1 VWTPATYP
9 AEKPLTHNPTRTN
22 ETLAFWYNSSKAR
35 HFLKGNLGRKPYIG
49 SKMESDVF
57 MKEPTPEIHKKDAKK
72 TYSFGLI
79 TISTS
84 RYEKYGNSVS
94 PEKADDLSGKV
105 MKDFL
110 KISGHEVAFYR
121 LVPDEKNSIIG
132 AVLAALDSSAD
143 IIITSG
149 GTGLAP
155 KDLTIES
162 LTPFFEKEI
171 PGFGELF
178 RYKSLEE
185 IGTSVI
191 LTRTAAGVIKGKT
204 VFCLPGSPNAVK
216 LALSEIIIPEAGHIV
231 RHVRE

>member
-1 VWTPATYP
+1 
-9 AEKPLTHNPTRTN
+9 
-22 ETLAFWYNSSKAR
+22 
-35 HFLKGNLGRKPYIG
+35 
-49 SKMESDVF
+49 
-57 MKEPTPEIHKKDAKK
+57 MKESTPEIHKKDAKK
-72 TYSFGLI
+72 SFSFALI

-84 RYEKYGNSVS
+84 RYEKYGNPAS
-94 PEKADDLSGKV
+94 PDDAEDLSGKV
-105 MKDFL
+105 MKEL
-110 KISGHEVAFYR
+110 IEAAGNRVSFYR
-121 LVPDEKNSIIG
+121 LVPDEKDSLLDAIFF
-132 AVLAALDSSAD
+132 ALESSAD
-143 IIITSG
+143 IVITSG

-162 LTPFFEKEI
+162 IDPLFEKDI

-191 LTRTAAGVIKGKT
+191 LTRASAGVIKGKA

-216 LALSEIIIPEAGHIV
+216 LALSKIIIPEAGHIV

>member
-1 VWTPATYP
+1 
-9 AEKPLTHNPTRTN
+9 
-22 ETLAFWYNSSKAR
+22 
-35 HFLKGNLGRKPYIG
+35 
-49 SKMESDVF
+49 
-57 MKEPTPEIHKKDAKK
+57 MKESTPEIHKKNTKK
-72 TYSFGLI
+72 SFSFALI

-84 RYEKYGNSVS
+84 RYEKYGASAS
-94 PEKADDLSGKV
+94 PEEAEDFSGKAI
-105 MKDFL
+105 KELLEAADH
-110 KISGHEVAFYR
+110 KISFYR
-121 LVPDEKNSIIG
+121 LVSDTKNS
-132 AVLAALDSSAD
+132 VTEVVFEALDSSAD

-149 GTGLAP
+149 GTGLSP

-162 LTPFFEKEI
+162 ITPLFEKEI

-191 LTRTAAGVIKGKT
+191 LTRAIAGVIKGKA

>member
-1 VWTPATYP
+1 
-9 AEKPLTHNPTRTN
+9 
-22 ETLAFWYNSSKAR
+22 
-35 HFLKGNLGRKPYIG
+35 
-49 SKMESDVF
+49 MESVLF
-57 MKEPTPEIHKKDAKK
+57 MKESTPEIHKKEAKK
-72 TYSFGLI
+72 FFSFALI

-84 RYEKYGNSVS
+84 RYEKYGDTAF
-94 PEKADDLSGKV
+94 PEEAEDLSGKA
-105 MKDFL
+105 MKDL
-110 KISGHEVAFYR
+110 LEGAGHKVSFYR
-121 LVPDEKNSIIG
+121 LVSDEKSSIVE
-132 AVLAALDSSAD
+132 AVLTALNSSAD
-143 IIITSG
+143 IVITSG

-162 LTPFFEKEI
+162 VTPLFEKEI

-191 LTRTAAGVIKGKT
+191 LTRAAAGVIKEKV

-216 LALSEIIIPEAGHIV
+216 LALSKIIIPEAGHIV

>member
-1 VWTPATYP
+1 
-9 AEKPLTHNPTRTN
+9 
-22 ETLAFWYNSSKAR
+22 
-35 HFLKGNLGRKPYIG
+35 
-49 SKMESDVF
+49 
-57 MKEPTPEIHKKDAKK
+57 MKESTPEIHKKDTKK
-72 TYSFGLI
+72 SFSFALI

-84 RYEKYGNSVS
+84 RYEKYGNPFS
-94 PEKADDLSGKV
+94 PEEAEDLSGKAI
-105 MKDFL
+105 KDL
-110 KISGHEVAFYR
+110 LEIEGNNVSFYR
-121 LVPDEKNSIIG
+121 LVPDGKDEILDALS
-132 AVLAALDSSAD
+132 AALDSSAD
-143 IIITSG
+143 IVITSG

-162 LTPFFEKEI
+162 VAPLFEKEI

-191 LTRTAAGVIKGKT
+191 LTRASAGVMKGKA

-216 LALSEIIIPEAGHIV
+216 LALSKIIIPEAGHIV

>member
-1 VWTPATYP
+1 
-9 AEKPLTHNPTRTN
+9 
-22 ETLAFWYNSSKAR
+22 
-35 HFLKGNLGRKPYIG
+35 
-49 SKMESDVF
+49 MQESI
-57 MKEPTPEIHKKDAKK
+57 PEIHKKDTRKS
-72 TYSFGLI
+72 YSFAII

-84 RYEKYGNSVS
+84 RYEKYGDSIS
-94 PEKADDLSGKV
+94 PDEAEDLSGKA
-105 MKDFL
+105 MKEL
-110 KISGHEVAFYR
+110 LEAAGNNVSFYR
-121 LVPDEKNSIIG
+121 LVSDEKNAIHD
-132 AVLAALDSSAD
+132 AVFAALGSSAD
-143 IIITSG
+143 LVITSG

-162 LTPFFEKEI
+162 VAPLFEKEI

-191 LTRTAAGVIKGKT
+191 LTRASAGVIKGKA

-216 LALSEIIIPEAGHIV
+216 LALSKIIIPEAGHIV

>member
-1 VWTPATYP
+1 
-9 AEKPLTHNPTRTN
+9 
-22 ETLAFWYNSSKAR
+22 
-35 HFLKGNLGRKPYIG
+35 
-49 SKMESDVF
+49 

-72 TYSFGLI
+72 SFSFALI

-84 RYEKYGNSVS
+84 RYEKYGNPSF
-94 PEKADDLSGKV
+94 PYEAEDLSGRA
-105 MKDFL
+105 MKEL
-110 KISGHEVAFYR
+110 LEAASNNVSFYR
-121 LVPDEKNSIIG
+121 LVPDGKDEILD
-132 AVLAALDSSAD
+132 ALFAALDSSAD
-143 IIITSG
+143 IVVTSG

-162 LTPFFEKEI
+162 VAPLFEKEI

-178 RYKSLEE
+178 RFKSLEE

-191 LTRTAAGVIKGKT
+191 LTRASAGVIKGKA

-216 LALSEIIIPEAGHIV
+216 LALSKIIIPEAGHIV

>member
-1 VWTPATYP
+1 
-9 AEKPLTHNPTRTN
+9 
-22 ETLAFWYNSSKAR
+22 
-35 HFLKGNLGRKPYIG
+35 
-49 SKMESDVF
+49 MQESI
-57 MKEPTPEIHKKDAKK
+57 PEIHKKDAKK
-72 TYSFGLI
+72 SYSFAII

-84 RYEKYGNSVS
+84 RYEKYGNAVS
-94 PEKADDLSGKV
+94 PDGAEDLSGKA
-105 MKDFL
+105 MKEL
-110 KISGHEVAFYR
+110 LEASGNTVSFYR
-121 LVPDEKNSIIG
+121 LVPDEKNAIHD
-132 AVLAALDSSAD
+132 AVFAALGSSAD
-143 IIITSG
+143 IVVTSG

-162 LTPFFEKEI
+162 VAPLFEKEI

-191 LTRTAAGVIKGKT
+191 LSRASAGVIKGKA

-231 RHVRE
+231 RHVKE

>member
-1 VWTPATYP
+1 
-9 AEKPLTHNPTRTN
+9 
-22 ETLAFWYNSSKAR
+22 
-35 HFLKGNLGRKPYIG
+35 
-49 SKMESDVF
+49 
-57 MKEPTPEIHKKDAKK
+57 MKEQIPEIHKKDAKK
-72 TYSFGLI
+72 SFPFALI

-84 RYEKYGNSVS
+84 RYEKYGTSTL
-94 PEKADDLSGKV
+94 PEEADDLSGKV
-105 MKDFL
+105 MKDL
-110 KISGHEVAFYR
+110 LETAGHEVTFYR
-121 LVPDEKNSIIG
+121 LVPDERSSILD
-132 AVLAALDSSAD
+132 AVLAALANSAD

-162 LTPFFEKEI
+162 LTPLFEKEI

-191 LTRTAAGVIKGKT
+191 LTRAAAGVIKGKAI
-204 VFCLPGSPNAVK
+204 FCLPGSPNAVK
-216 LALSEIIIPEAGHIV
+216 LALSKIIIPETGHIV

>member
-1 VWTPATYP
+1 
-9 AEKPLTHNPTRTN
+9 
-22 ETLAFWYNSSKAR
+22 
-35 HFLKGNLGRKPYIG
+35 
-49 SKMESDVF
+49 
-57 MKEPTPEIHKKDAKK
+57 MKESVPEIHKKNAKK
-72 TYSFGLI
+72 SYSFAVI

-84 RYEKYGNSVS
+84 RYEMYGSTIS
-94 PEKADDLSGKV
+94 PEEAEDLSGKAI
-105 MKDFL
+105 KDL
-110 KISGHEVAFYR
+110 LEGAGNNVSFYR
-121 LVPDEKNSIIG
+121 LVPDEKDAILD
-132 AVLAALDSSAD
+132 ALFTALDSSAD
-143 IIITSG
+143 VVITNG

-162 LTPFFEKEI
+162 VIPLFEKEI

-191 LTRTAAGVIKGKT
+191 LTRASAGVIKGKA

-216 LALSEIIIPEAGHIV
+216 LAISKIIIPEAGHIV

>member
-1 VWTPATYP
+1 
-9 AEKPLTHNPTRTN
+9 
-22 ETLAFWYNSSKAR
+22 
-35 HFLKGNLGRKPYIG
+35 
-49 SKMESDVF
+49 
-57 MKEPTPEIHKKDAKK
+57 MKELTPEIHKKGTEK
-72 TYSFGLI
+72 SFSFALV

-84 RYEKYGNSVS
+84 RYEKYRSAAL
-94 PEKADDLSGKV
+94 PEEADDLSGKA
-105 MKDFL
+105 MKDL
-110 KISGHEVAFYR
+110 LEAAGHKVPFYR
-121 LVPDEKNSIIG
+121 LVSDEKTSITD
-132 AVLAALDSSAD
+132 AVFAALDSSAD
-143 IIITSG
+143 IVITSG

-155 KDLTIES
+155 KDITIES
-162 LTPFFEKEI
+162 ITPLFEKEI

-191 LTRTAAGVIKGKT
+191 LTRASAGVIKGKA